1 MNFNA
6 EGSFLAL
13 LPFRLFWMA
22 WVQSPVT
29 SPDLPHL
36 PDSSHF
42 FPFLI
47 SPSQFMPPP
56 FVEIGVSHNCQL
68 HEIPLPSR
76 KKKNSSYSKI
86 DPSSFNFLLQ
96 VHQVC
101 WFAYYSPPTL
111 LSGWFS
117 LELSI
122 SFPWT
127 ALTLPFYYFLNC
139 LLDISFSIFKIL
151 TYLCWIWS
159 KFITNGIKLGHFKIH
174 SSIFGF
180 WSIYLNHLHFR

>member
-101 WFAYYSPPTL
+101 WFTYYSPPTL

-127 ALTLPFYYFLNC
+127 ALTLPFYCVQEDFWS
-139 LLDISFSIFKIL
+139 LLGLRLREGDRFSIRDPLRHL
-151 TYLCWIWS
+151 TKGGL
-159 KFITNGIKLGHFKIH
+159 TLVT
-174 SSIFGF
+174 IF
-180 WSIYLNHLHFR
+180 W

>member
-13 LPFRLFWMA
+13 LPFRLFWIA

-56 FVEIGVSHNCQL
+56 FCRNRRISQL
-68 HEIPLPSR
+68 STPWNTTSFQE
-76 KKKNSSYSKI
+76 KKNSSYSKI

-101 WFAYYSPPTL
+101 WFTYYSPPTL

-127 ALTLPFYYFLNC
+127 ALTLPFYCVQEDFWS
-139 LLDISFSIFKIL
+139 LLGLRLREGDRFSIRDPLRHL
-151 TYLCWIWS
+151 TKGGL
-159 KFITNGIKLGHFKIH
+159 TLVT
-174 SSIFGF
+174 IF
-180 WSIYLNHLHFR
+180 L